1 MKIRQ
6 GNIHIIFLRGD
17 VVILSKKKYSDWR
30 EIQDEYD
37 DFMTSLGSWT
47 AEAVISFYELDFGKD
62 DNNWPFSR
70 EQILAFAE
78 SDENVIQSG

>member
-6 GNIHIIFLRGD
+6 GDIHIIFLRGD

-62 DNNWPFSR
+62 DTDWPFSR
-70 EQILAFAE
+70 EQILAFE
-78 SDENVIQSG
+78 KSDETILQSG